1 MPFEEPQF
9 TQKEQDYFDKALA
22 AGFFG
27 SQGGPSQR
35 GMGETGGTATIN
47 VNINAPA
54 LTETDLLGQI
64 DDVVR
69 NEAQLLKEI
78 YFL

>member
-1 MPFEEPQF
+1 
-9 TQKEQDYFDKALA
+9 
-22 AGFFG
+22 
-27 SQGGPSQR
+27 
-35 GMGETGGTATIN
+35 MGESGGTATIN